1 MVAPLIKLW
10 RKGKR
15 DGKNKK
21 PAANSQVQAEGKK
34 KLSKDKNLRFIKKR
48 NGETCWYVDVT
59 FGYKRIR
66 RFGGFSKAEALN
78 YLADL
83 RRAAR
88 DGKLDEFLG
97 RAKKET
103 RFADYGRNLLDSKEW
118 KEKRS
123 AERNEYSFQNLKA
136 FFGDCKL
143 NEINPA
149 LVRRYINKR
158 ADEGAS
164 NATINREI
172 TLLKSILYQAEY
184 DGIIESNPIRGRR
197 VSKLPENNN
206 RERVILEMKI
216 SDDDLRRLIDC
227 CSERIRPIII
237 LALTTGMRRNEILKM
252 RWKDIDFRLLTI
264 RIPAEHSKTKQER
277 IIPIP
282 AELAAMLD
290 DLPRKGERV
299 FEGIKDI
306 RGSFA
311 SALKKAEISGNLHF
325 HDLRHLAAYR
335 LVKMTDIM
343 TAARILGHNDLKTT
357 MRYLFSTEKDK
368 REAIEKSWES
378 LVSGRQKDDIGAG
391 KGLLED
397 LEKSQQV
404 H

>member
-1 MVAPLIKLW
+1 MEKI
-10 RKGKR
+10 
-15 DGKNKK
+15 KK
-21 PAANSQVQAEGKK
+21 PAANSQVQKENSK
-34 KLSKDKNLRFIKKR
+34 KDKNLRFIKKR
-48 NGETCWYVDVT
+48 NGLSCWYTDIT
-59 FGYKRIR
+59 LNYQRIR
-66 RFGGFSKAEALN
+66 RFAGYTKAEALN

-311 SALKKAEISGNLHF
+311 SALKRAEISGNLHF

-368 REAIEKSWES
+368 REAIEKSWEG

-391 KGLLED
+391 KGFLED
-397 LEKSQQV
+397 LEKSPQV

>member
-1 MVAPLIKLW
+1 MA
-10 RKGKR
+10 
-15 DGKNKK
+15 
-21 PAANSQVQAEGKK
+21 GKK
-34 KLSKDKNLRFIKKR
+34 EKNLRFIRR
-48 NGETCWYVDVT
+48 NGQGFWLTDITLNYQ
-59 FGYKRIR
+59 RIR
-66 RFGGFSKAEALN
+66 RFAGYTKADALN

-88 DGKLDEFLG
+88 DGRLEEFLG
-97 RAKKET
+97 RGRKET
-103 RFADYGRNLLDSKEW
+103 SFSEYGRNLLDSKEW

-123 AERNEYSFQNLKA
+123 AERNEYSFQNLKG
-136 FFGDCKL
+136 FFGDLKP

-206 RERVILEMKI
+206 RERVILEMRL
-216 SDDDLRRLIDC
+216 SDDDLRRLIES
-227 CSERIRPIII
+227 CSERIRPVVV
-237 LALTTGMRRNEILKM
+237 LALVTGMRRGEILKL
-252 RWKDIDFRLLTI
+252 RWKDIDFRLLSI
-264 RIPAEHSKTKQER
+264 RIPAEHAKTKQER
-277 IIPIP
+277 HVPLP

-311 SALKKAEISGNLHF
+311 SALKKAGISDNLHF

-335 LVKMTDIM
+335 LVKMTDVM

-368 REAIEKSWES
+368 REAIEKSWEN
-378 LVSGRQKDDIGAG
+378 LVSGRQKDDSGFG
-391 KGLLED
+391 EGYKKE
-397 LEKSQQV
+397 LEKSPQV